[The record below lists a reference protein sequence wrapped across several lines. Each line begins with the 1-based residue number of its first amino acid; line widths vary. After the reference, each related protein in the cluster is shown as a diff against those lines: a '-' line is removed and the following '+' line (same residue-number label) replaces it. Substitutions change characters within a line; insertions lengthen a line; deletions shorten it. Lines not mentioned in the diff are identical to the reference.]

1 MKPETMVQFE
11 KLAQEAI
18 ESAGCV
24 PCESVEEFRL
34 GLAIMASM
42 IKERIRELDG
52 C

>member
-1 MKPETMVQFE
+1 MKPETTMEFE
-11 KLAQEAI
+11 RLAQEAI

-34 GLAIMASM
+34 GLAIMVSM
-42 IKERIRELDG
+42 IKDRIKELGG